1 MGTSSSQTYYQN
13 SCHYALKQYPHIHTC
28 NDAKV
33 RAVLFL
39 PKACVIAE
47 SVRIRSLLTVDL
59 EGKPL
64 RLFMSVL
71 KIFTN

>member
-1 MGTSSSQTYYQN
+1 MIVNKHQ
-13 SCHYALKQYPHIHTC
+13 
-28 NDAKV
+28 KV
-33 RAVLFL
+33 KAVLFL

-47 SVRIRSLLTVDL
+47 SVGVWSLLSVDL

-71 KIFTN
+71 KNSDLLMIEPKMQTNWTKPSEGK